1 MSDVE
6 ALQRIMQDI
15 QDSEGGEVMEQQH
28 DTHRGSHEQLTDLQ
42 ADLREWRQMEDK
54 QADREP
60 AELGREV

>member
-6 ALQRIMQDI
+6 ALQSIMKDI
-15 QDSEGGEVMEQQH
+15 QDGEGPEVMEQKQ

-42 ADLREWRQMEDK
+42 KDLMEWRQMEDK